1 MLFCTGKKIK
11 TIMGGLSHKI
21 SRGGLYLLLLTGPIL
36 GLATKGFAP
45 LLAIAGTLAFIGL
58 ALQGERGKTL
68 DWKAFWP
75 FAPFFIFAAAST
87 LWSSSVGVFQSF
99 GILVSVIVFTVS
111 LWLAFTKLSEN
122 EQCLFRTQLSISV
135 VIGIVLSIFVGSY
148 AEFFPQLAQILRNLS
163 DQTTL
168 GNIELVRQGNRSLS
182 LMPIFLFLV
191 SGFYWQKSRLFFIFL
206 FIAAFYIVTNS
217 NSQTSLLGLLGGL
230 VLFALAWL
238 IGKNKRQIFLG
249 VFSLGLLISP
259 FVFIESFENKWVEN
273 YAPTIVKQKA
283 SGNIRQWLYFIYAD
297 ETMKRPIF
305 GHGFKASHYY
315 TPSDSN
321 HYLALANE
329 RRVGNYGRNKEK
341 GLEFPHAHNLPLQI
355 IFEFGYLGT
364 LLFLFGLWRL
374 TRLPFVGEQKPFQ
387 FAALGATLG
396 FLMFAYSLWQS
407 WLIGSLGVAM
417 LYAMILQS
425 RDKDNEAPTP
435 DNQP

>member
-1 MLFCTGKKIK
+1 MD
-11 TIMGGLSHKI
+11 TISHKL
-21 SRGGLYLLLLTGPIL
+21 SRGGLYILLLTGPIL

-45 LLAIAGTLAFIGL
+45 LLAIAGSLAFIGL
-58 ALQGERGKTL
+58 ALQGERGNTL
-68 DWKAFWP
+68 AWKAFWP
-75 FAPFFIFAAAST
+75 FAPFFIFAMAST
-87 LWSSSVGVFQSF
+87 LWSGSVGVFQSF
-99 GILVSVIVFTVS
+99 GILVSVLVFTVS

-122 EQCLFRTQLSISV
+122 EQDLFRTRLSISV
-135 VIGIVLSIFVGSY
+135 VIGIILSIAVGSY
-148 AEFFPQLAQILRNLS
+148 AEFFPELAPILRNLS
-163 DQTTL
+163 EQTTL
-168 GNIELVRQGNRSLS
+168 GNIEILRQGNRSLS

-206 FIAAFYIVTNS
+206 FIAAFYIAANS

-273 YAPTIVKQKA
+273 YAPTIIKQKA
-283 SGNIRQWLYFIYAD
+283 AGSLRQWLYFTYA
-297 ETMKRPIF
+297 EEALKRPVF
-305 GHGFKASHYY
+305 GYGFKASHYFM
-315 TPSDSN
+315 PSDTN

-329 RRVGNYGRNKEK
+329 PRVGNYGRDEEK

-374 TRLPFVGEQKPFQ
+374 TGLSFVGKQKPFQ

-407 WLIGSLGVAM
+407 WLMASLCVAL

-435 DNQP
+435 DNQA

>member
-1 MLFCTGKKIK
+1 MD
-11 TIMGGLSHKI
+11 GLSHKL

-45 LLAIAGTLAFIGL
+45 LLAIAGTLAVIGHVL
-58 ALQGERGKTL
+58 KAERLKASV
-68 DWKAFWP
+68 WKAFLP
-75 FAPFFIFAAAST
+75 FAPFFIFAMAST
-87 LWSSSVGVFQSF
+87 LWSDSVGVFQSF
-99 GILVSVIVFTVS
+99 GIFVSVLVFTVS

-122 EQCLFRTQLSISV
+122 EQDLFRTRLSISV
-135 VIGIVLSIFVGSY
+135 VIGIVLSITVGSY
-148 AEFFPQLAQILRNLS
+148 AEFFPELEPILRNLS
-163 DQTTL
+163 EQTTL
-168 GNIELVRQGNRSLS
+168 GNIEILRQGNRSLS

-273 YAPTIVKQKA
+273 YAPTIIKKKA
-283 SGNIRQWLYFIYAD
+283 AGNLRQWLYFTYA
-297 ETMKRPIF
+297 EEALKRPVF
-305 GHGFKASHYY
+305 GYGFKASHYF
-315 TPSDSN
+315 TPSDTN
-321 HYLALANE
+321 HYLALANG
-329 RRVGNYGRNKEK
+329 RRVSNYGRDEEK

-407 WLIGSLGVAM
+407 WLMASLGVAL

-435 DNQP
+435 DNQA

>member
-1 MLFCTGKKIK
+1 MD
-11 TIMGGLSHKI
+11 GLSHKL

-45 LLAIAGTLAFIGL
+45 LLAIAGTLAVIGHV
-58 ALQGERGKTL
+58 LQAERLKASV
-68 DWKAFWP
+68 WKAFWP
-75 FAPFFIFAAAST
+75 FAPFFIFAMAST
-87 LWSSSVGVFQSF
+87 LWSGSVGVFQSF
-99 GILVSVIVFTVS
+99 GILVSVVVFTVS

-122 EQCLFRTQLSISV
+122 EQDLFRTRLSISV
-135 VIGIVLSIFVGSY
+135 VIGIILSIAVGSY
-148 AEFFPQLAQILRNLS
+148 AEFFPELAPILRNLS
-163 DQTTL
+163 EQTTL
-168 GNIELVRQGNRSLS
+168 GNIEILRQGNRSLS

-206 FIAAFYIVTNS
+206 FIAAFYIAANS
-217 NSQTSLLGLLGGL
+217 NSQTSLLGLIGGL

-273 YAPTIVKQKA
+273 YAPTIIKQKA
-283 SGNIRQWLYFIYAD
+283 AGSLRQWLYFTYA
-297 ETMKRPIF
+297 EEALKRPVF
-305 GHGFKASHYY
+305 GYGFKASHYFM
-315 TPSDSN
+315 PSDTN

-329 RRVGNYGRNKEK
+329 PRVGNYGRDEEK

-374 TRLPFVGEQKPFQ
+374 TGLSFVGKQKPFQ

-407 WLIGSLGVAM
+407 WLMASLCVAL

-435 DNQP
+435 DNQA